1 MEKVVLSEEQQKKVT
16 ELEIIRDSLAWLH
29 FRMGSQQ
36 FYFEEIKQAAQAR
49 GVLEAICNDLY
60 AQIIDIDPSK
70 APKVEEKKE
79 EPKKPYVID
88 AGTVKA

>member
-70 APKVEEKKE
+70 APKEEKKE
-79 EPKKPYVID
+79 ELKKPYVID

>member
-1 MEKVVLSEEQQKKVT
+1 MEKITLTEEQQKKVT
-16 ELEIIRDSLAWLH
+16 ELEIIKESLAWVHYRL
-29 FRMGSQQ
+29 GVSQ
-36 FYFEEIKQAAQAR
+36 FYFEEIKEAAQAR

-70 APKVEEKKE
+70 APKEEKKE

>member
-16 ELEIIRDSLAWLH
+16 ELEIIKESLAWLH
-29 FRMGSQQ
+29 YRMGSQQ
-36 FYFEEIKQAAQAR
+36 FYFEEIKEAAQAR

-70 APKVEEKKE
+70 APKEEKKD

>member
-1 MEKVVLSEEQQKKVT
+1 MERVVLSEEQQKKVT

-29 FRMGSQQ
+29 YRMGSQQ

-60 AQIIDIDPSK
+60 AQIIDIDASK
-70 APKVEEKKE
+70 APQQEKKE

>member
-1 MEKVVLSEEQQKKVT
+1 MEKITLTEEQQKKVT
-16 ELEIIRDSLAWLH
+16 ELEIIKESLAWLH

-60 AQIIDIDPSK
+60 AQIIDIDASK
-70 APKVEEKKE
+70 GPQQEKKE